1 VCCSYRCHFGT
12 SASKKLMSFL
22 VAIIS
27 TVWSVVLDFVGEP
40 VQFYGKHEKFFLSLG
55 QHEGVVSK
63 NGVQHVSFPQGTE
76 IGDYLDCHGLILFSV
91 DGKFVLFCRRGEL
104 CGDPECKK
112 DTCVVH
118 LDLSF
123 LCGCSMC
130 SWKEGMTKLPHDLS
144 PSIIFSILELERF
157 EREEAEY
164 QAMKAA
170 RKKASEAELDAD
182 EEIRT
187 SAERWF
193 PRGVARSNKTAD
205 LVRRTEKKRDDIKRS
220 ARKKRAHK
228 ERRAERDEIA
238 VQLHV

>member
-1 VCCSYRCHFGT
+1 
-12 SASKKLMSFL
+12 MSFL
-22 VAIIS
+22 VSILS
-27 TVWSVVLDFVGEP
+27 TVWNVVLGFLDNP

-55 QHEGVVSK
+55 RRVGVVPK
-63 NGVQHVSFPQGTE
+63 NGIQHLTFPQGTE
-76 IGDYLDCHGLILFSV
+76 TGDYLYCHGLILFIV
-91 DGKFVLFCRRGEL
+91 DGKFMLFCRQGEL

-118 LDLSF
+118 LSMSF
-123 LCGCSMC
+123 LCGRCTMC
-130 SWKEGMTKLPHDLS
+130 SWKEGMTKLPHALT
-144 PSIIFSILELERF
+144 PTIILSILELERF

-164 QAMKAA
+164 QALKAA

-182 EEIRT
+182 EEMRAN
-187 SAERWF
+187 AERRF
-193 PRGVARSNKTAD
+193 PRGVATSNKTAN
-205 LVRRTEKKRDDIKRS
+205 LVWRTEKKRDDIKRR